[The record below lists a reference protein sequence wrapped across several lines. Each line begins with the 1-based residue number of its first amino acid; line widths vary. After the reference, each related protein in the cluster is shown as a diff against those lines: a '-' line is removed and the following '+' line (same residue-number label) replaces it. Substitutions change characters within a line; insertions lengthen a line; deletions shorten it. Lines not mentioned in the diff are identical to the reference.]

1 MGFELPSR
9 QPRALAADCVTGKG
23 HEDVLHEDVLHE
35 LDPDLV
41 LELQPELGH
50 LESEAEPKLATRAE
64 QNVDPGPEIPD

>member
-1 MGFELPSR
+1 M
-9 QPRALAADCVTGKG
+9 
-23 HEDVLHEDVLHE
+23 LHEDVLHE

-50 LESEAEPKLATRAE
+50 LVLESEAEPKLATRAE

>member
-1 MGFELPSR
+1 M
-9 QPRALAADCVTGKG
+9 ADMHATHLAILL
-23 HEDVLHEDVLHE
+23 EDVLHEDVLHE